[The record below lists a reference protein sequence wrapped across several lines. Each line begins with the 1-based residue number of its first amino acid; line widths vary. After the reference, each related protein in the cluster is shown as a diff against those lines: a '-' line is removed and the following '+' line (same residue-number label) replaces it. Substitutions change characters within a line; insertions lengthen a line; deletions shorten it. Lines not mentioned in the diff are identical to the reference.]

1 MSESILPVAIIGG
14 GLGGISTAIALQTQ
28 LRCYDY
34 QIFEMSNG
42 IGGTWFVRVPE
53 PDARDSRHSLF
64 TQENTYPG
72 CACDIPCHW
81 YSLSTELNPEWT
93 QLYVGY
99 KEIRSYWERVAEK
112 HKILSHIQFF
122 SEVLSLVWDEDS
134 QTYTINIKD
143 TRSKEVRRVRA
154 QIVVSAVG
162 VFHKPMWPNV
172 PGRASF
178 KGVSMHA
185 RMWDHNVDFS
195 GKKVAVIGNGCS
207 ATQIVPKLAEDSSTS
222 IVEFCRTP
230 SWFVPRPQATV
241 PEWAKWI
248 FRNMP
253 WTQRAFRWMIVVRL
267 DMTYLNWK
275 VGPFTSMLRR
285 QREKACIER
294 IKRLTPEKYHE
305 NLIPKF
311 PMGCKR
317 IIYDPGY
324 LESLQRQNVELEW
337 DPITEIT
344 DNGITTESGKH
355 YEFDII
361 CFATGFDIEN
371 SSSINIK
378 GAGGKT
384 TGDYF
389 REQGGPTGYM
399 GTTIPGFPNLFTLLG
414 PNTATGHG
422 SVIHSEEVQI
432 NYAMQLI
439 KPIIRGHAKS
449 FAPRADATKA
459 YNDRL
464 QEELKHTVWTSC
476 ISWYHAGEGRRGKLM
491 TWPATQTYMWWM
503 MRTPIWRDYDTTGG
517 EKWLKRRQYASAAQ
531 TTLEWLLIGAGL
543 GTFALMKLGK
553 WEYTK
558 QLIVNNASGLIKGP

>member
-14 GLGGISTAIALQTQ
+14 GLGGSPLLSPCKLSSDVTIIRSLKCPMASEALGLKIRIRAVHVTSLAI
-28 LRCYDY
+28 
-34 QIFEMSNG
+34 G
-42 IGGTWFVRVPE
+42 
-53 PDARDSRHSLF
+53 
-64 TQENTYPG
+64 
-72 CACDIPCHW
+72 IPCPPN
-81 YSLSTELNPEWT
+81 ST
-93 QLYVGY
+93 
-99 KEIRSYWERVAEK
+99 
-112 HKILSHIQFF
+112 
-122 SEVLSLVWDEDS
+122 
-134 QTYTINIKD
+134 
-143 TRSKEVRRVRA
+143 
-154 QIVVSAVG
+154 
-162 VFHKPMWPNV
+162 PN
-172 PGRASF
+172 GR
-178 KGVSMHA
+178 
-185 RMWDHNVDFS
+185 NYFS

-222 IVEFCRTP
+222 IVEFSP
-230 SWFVPRPQATV
+230 SHCSRVGKMDI
-241 PEWAKWI
+241 PEYAMDTKSLPLDDCCE
-248 FRNMP
+248 M
-253 WTQRAFRWMIVVRL
+253 

-311 PMGCKR
+311 R
-317 IIYDPGY
+317 
-324 LESLQRQNVELEW
+324 
-337 DPITEIT
+337 
-344 DNGITTESGKH
+344 
-355 YEFDII
+355 
-361 CFATGFDIEN
+361 
-371 SSSINIK
+371 
-378 GAGGKT
+378 
-384 TGDYF
+384 
-389 REQGGPTGYM
+389 
-399 GTTIPGFPNLFTLLG
+399 

-422 SVIHSEEVQI
+422 SVIHSEEVQ
-432 NYAMQLI
+432 L
-439 KPIIRGHAKS
+439 
-449 FAPRADATKA
+449 RAQGNATKA

>member
-42 IGGTWFVRVPE
+42 IGGTWFVRIPE
-53 PDARDSRHSLF
+53 PDARDSRHSPF

-134 QTYTINIKD
+134 QTYTINIK
-143 TRSKEVRRVRA
+143 THV
-154 QIVVSAVG
+154 
-162 VFHKPMWPNV
+162 
-172 PGRASF
+172 
-178 KGVSMHA
+178 A
-185 RMWDHNVDFS
+185 RKSDEFGLKSVDFS

-230 SWFVPRPQATV
+230 SWFVPRVCIVSCSSLSIPDAFSLAPSHCSRV
-241 PEWAKWI
+241 GKMDIPEYAMDTKSLPLDDCCE
-248 FRNMP
+248 M
-253 WTQRAFRWMIVVRL
+253 